1 MGKLTRLANINDLTE
16 GSMKRF
22 QVEGMDI
29 LMASIGG
36 KYYAAQNK
44 CPHLGGDLSKGKLEG
59 TILTCPR
66 HGSQFNLT
74 DGSVVRWLKGAGLIS
89 TIGKTL
95 KSPQKLTTYNIKVDG
110 QDIMV
115 EINNVVPWR
124 DSNAGARFR
133 KQ

>member
-29 LMASIGG
+29 LIARIEG

-59 TILTCPR
+59 TVITCPR
-66 HGSQFNLT
+66 HGSQFDLT

-89 TIGKTL
+89 TIAKTL
-95 KSPQKLTTYNIKVDG
+95 KSPQKLTTYNTKVDG

-115 EINNVVPWR
+115 EV
-124 DSNAGARFR
+124 
-133 KQ
+133 